1 MLKDVSSVEIHHPLQ
16 FVDLEKIRLV
26 HNPSPYTEQ
35 PPLPKNSS
43 DFSADIETETETVI
57 ETDIETDTNKL
68 GKGSFNFKY
77 KIGI

>member
-26 HNPSPYTEQ
+26 HSPSPHTEQ
-35 PPLPKNSS
+35 PPPLLDNSS
-43 DFSADIETETETVI
+43 NISANIQTEM

-68 GKGSFNFKY
+68 GKGSFNFPV
-77 KIGI
+77 

>member
-1 MLKDVSSVEIHHPLQ
+1 MLKDVFSVEIHHPLQ

-26 HNPSPYTEQ
+26 HSTSPYTEQ
-35 PPLPKNSS
+35 PPVSKNTS

-68 GKGSFNFKY
+68 GKGSFNFQV
-77 KIGI
+77 